1 MLRVTVNGKEEKA
14 LEGETVSS
22 LAKRLSIAADVYI
35 RNGFAVE
42 GTLPL
47 RNGDQIT
54 LIEKGKMP
62 DKAQLER
69 MMAARH
75 TPYVHERVKKAT
87 VGIAGLGG
95 LGSNIAVMLARTGV
109 GRLIL
114 ADFDLVEPSNLNR
127 QSYLMRHLGRP
138 KTEALKEQIGE
149 INPYVS
155 VDTHTV
161 RVEEAN
167 AAALFGDCDVV
178 CEAFDDPASKAT
190 LVSALLEGRPKIK
203 LVAASGMAGFESA
216 NSIKTV
222 RRFEN
227 LYLCGDGTN
236 EAREGN
242 GLMAPRVTVCAAHQ
256 ANMALRLLLGITE
269 V

>member
-1 MLRVTVNGKEEKA
+1 MLQVTVNGKGAEA
-14 LEGETVSS
+14 LEGETLSS
-22 LAKRLSIAADVYI
+22 LAKRLFPAADVYI

-47 RNGDQIT
+47 REGDQIT

-69 MMAARH
+69 MMTARH
-75 TPYVHERVKKAT
+75 TPFVHERVKKAT

-109 GRLIL
+109 GKLIL

-127 QSYLMRHLGRP
+127 QSYFIRHLGRP
-138 KTEALKEQIGE
+138 KTEALKEQIEE

-155 VDTHTV
+155 VEIHTV
-161 RVEEAN
+161 RVEETN
-167 AAALFGDCDVV
+167 AVALFGDCDVV
-178 CEAFDDPASKAT
+178 CEAFDDPASKAA

-236 EAREGN
+236 EAKEGN

>member
-22 LAKRLSIAADVYI
+22 LAKQLSIAADVYI

-167 AAALFGDCDVV
+167 A
-178 CEAFDDPASKAT
+178 
-190 LVSALLEGRPKIK
+190 GRPFRG
-203 LVAASGMAGFESA
+203 LRRG
-216 NSIKTV
+216 V
-222 RRFEN
+222 RS
-227 LYLCGDGTN
+227 
-236 EAREGN
+236 
-242 GLMAPRVTVCAAHQ
+242 V
-256 ANMALRLLLGITE
+256 
-269 V
+269 